1 MNDDKLLHKMQFYVP
16 KFHYDRIKAI
26 SKARKMPMSR
36 MIGLL
41 IDDELLEDKPFSY
54 DLSGASEESVE
65 YAYADQAT
73 KLLKFLTKQDKGM
86 GLDVLTMLRYH
97 IGIPDKLT
105 FLGAFQECLSK
116 EMIEPFK
123 EKLPSNR
130 NPMPDDYFW
139 YRIAGSG
146 KDRSKKLMS
155 KDAKEF
161 AKYQKLKKK
170 FEKEGE

>member
-1 MNDDKLLHKMQFYVP
+1 MNEQLLTKMSFYIP
-16 KFHYDRIKAI
+16 KYHSEKIRAI
-26 SKARKMPMSR
+26 SKLRKVSMSR
-36 MIGLL
+36 LIALL
-41 IDDELLEDKPFSY
+41 LDDELTKDEKFTY
-54 DLSGASEESVE
+54 DLSLASEEAVD
-65 YAYADQAT
+65 YAYAEQAS
-73 KLLKFLTKQDKGM
+73 KLLNFMVKLEKGM
-86 GLDVLTMLRYH
+86 GLDILTMLRYH

-105 FLGAFQECLSK
+105 FLGAFQELLSK

-123 EKLPSNR
+123 EKVATNR
-130 NPMPDDYFW
+130 PPVADDYYH

-161 AKYQKLKKK
+161 ARYQKLKAK